1 MGFIDSHNHLQD
13 ERFDAMRNDLVKEC
27 TARDVQW
34 SVVNGSSPSDWPLV
48 LELARNNSFL
58 VPSFGVHPWYCND
71 LPREWKEQLVKFLDS
86 VPSGVGE
93 VGIDGWR
100 KEFDP
105 ELQERI
111 FLEQLQIAAER
122 DLPLSIHGL
131 RKWGRLLEL
140 LTKYPRPRCGFLLHS
155 YGGPLEMVKPF
166 AKLGGYFS
174 CPGFFL
180 KPGREMKLRVF
191 AEIPEDRLLVETDA
205 PDQNLPENL
214 DGYHLQSTS
223 DGTRLNH
230 PANIVHVYEGVAALR
245 STPLSTFASQVE
257 RNFRSLFG
265 KLLPQG

>member
-1 MGFIDSHNHLQD
+1 
-13 ERFDAMRNDLVKEC
+13 
-27 TARDVQW
+27 
-34 SVVNGSSPSDWPLV
+34 
-48 LELARNNSFL
+48 
-58 VPSFGVHPWYCND
+58 
-71 LPREWKEQLVKFLDS
+71 
-86 VPSGVGE
+86 
-93 VGIDGWR
+93 
-100 KEFDP
+100 
-105 ELQERI
+105 
-111 FLEQLQIAAER
+111 
-122 DLPLSIHGL
+122 
-131 RKWGRLLEL
+131 
-140 LTKYPRPRCGFLLHS
+140 
-155 YGGPLEMVKPF
+155 MVKPF

-223 DGTRLNH
+223 DGARLNH